1 MHPLLELKELR
12 TFREVARTLNFTR
25 AAERLSYAQ
34 SAVTTQIQ
42 SLERALGQ
50 PLFRRL
56 GRRVELTAAGEKLE
70 SYAARMVELAD
81 EAVKALREEET
92 TETLRV
98 GTAESLCTYKLPPI
112 VQALRKRHPRAS
124 VIVEVEECGV
134 VRSGIQSGRYDVG
147 LFIDE
152 SREYPGCRAHD
163 FGSVE
168 LVLIAPRGHRLEGRP
183 VVRPSDLARETVL
196 VLEPTCT
203 YRTLFEAF
211 LARAGR
217 RASVISEFNSIEAV
231 KQCVAAGI
239 GIALLPRFTIERELS
254 DGKYAILPIALRGTV
269 ATLLAYR
276 EDKWLSP
283 ALSAFLECA
292 ALSLDVASPRR

>member
-25 AAERLSYAQ
+25 AAEHLSYAQ

-42 SLERALGQ
+42 SLERELGQ

-56 GRRVELTAAGEKLE
+56 GRRIELTAAGEKLE
-70 SYAARMVELAD
+70 TYAARMVDLAEEAVNALRQD
-81 EAVKALREEET
+81 EA

-98 GTAESLCTYKLPPI
+98 GTAESLCTYRLPPI

-124 VIVEVEECGV
+124 VIVEVQECGV
-134 VRSGIQSGRYDVG
+134 VRSGIQSGRYDMG

-152 SREYPGCRAHD
+152 PRDYPGFRTHN
-163 FGSVE
+163 FGEVE
-168 LVLIAPRGHRLEGRP
+168 LVLIAPKGHRLEGRP
-183 VVRPSDLARETVL
+183 SVRPSDLVRETVL

-217 RASVISEFNSIEAV
+217 RASVISEFNSIEAI

-239 GIALLPRFTIERELS
+239 GIGLLPRFTIERELA
-254 DGKYAILPIALRGTV
+254 DGKYAILPINLRGTV
-269 ATLLAYR
+269 ASLLAYR
-276 EDKWLSP
+276 EDKWLTP
-283 ALSAFLECA
+283 ALSTFVECA
-292 ALSLDVASPRR
+292 SQGLAV

>member
-1 MHPLLELKELR
+1 MEGMHPLLELKELR

-25 AAERLSYAQ
+25 AAEHLSYAQ

-42 SLERALGQ
+42 SLERELGR

-56 GRRVELTAAGEKLE
+56 GRRIELTAAGEKLE
-70 SYAARMVELAD
+70 SYANRMVELAE
-81 EAVKALREEET
+81 EAARALREEEA

-112 VQALRKRHPRAS
+112 VQELRKQHPSAS
-124 VIVEVEECGV
+124 VIVEVEECGA
-134 VRSGIQSGRYDVG
+134 VRSGVQSGRYDIG

-152 SREYPGCRAHD
+152 ARDYPGFRSHN
-163 FGSVE
+163 FGDVE
-168 LVLIAPRGHRLEGRP
+168 LVLIAPKGHRLEGRAN
-183 VVRPSDLARETVL
+183 VRPADLARETIL

-203 YRTLFEAF
+203 YRVLFEAF

-217 RASVISEFNSIEAV
+217 RATVVSEFNSIEAV

-239 GIALLPRFTIERELS
+239 GIGLLPRFTIQRELA
-254 DGKYAILPIALRGTV
+254 DGKYAILPINLRGSV

-283 ALSAFLECA
+283 VLTTFIDCA
-292 ALSLDVASPRR
+292 SRSLDAS

>member
-1 MHPLLELKELR
+1 MLELKELR

-25 AAERLSYAQ
+25 AAEHLSYAQ

-42 SLERALGQ
+42 SLERELGQ

-70 SYAARMVELAD
+70 SYAARMVELAE
-81 EAVKALREEET
+81 EAVNALREEEA

-98 GTAESLCTYKLPPI
+98 GTAESLCTYRLPPI

-124 VIVEVEECGV
+124 VYVEVEECGV
-134 VRSGIQSGRYDVG
+134 VRNGIQSCRYDIG

-152 SREYPGCRAHD
+152 PKDYAGFRTHN
-163 FGSVE
+163 FGEVE
-168 LVLIAPRGHRLEGRP
+168 LVLIAPKGHRLEDRAN
-183 VVRPSDLARETVL
+183 VRPADLVRETIL
-196 VLEPTCT
+196 VLEPTCA

-217 RASVISEFNSIEAV
+217 RASVVSEFNSIEAV

-239 GIALLPRFTIERELS
+239 GIGLLPRFTIERELL
-254 DGKYAILPIALRGTV
+254 DGKYAILPINLRGNV

-283 ALSAFLECA
+283 ALSTFIECSA
-292 ALSLDVASPRR
+292 TGLVV